1 MKAHCFIKAL
11 VLLVIAILSFC
22 KNPMEQSRK
31 ATLIIS
37 ISSLQAKTIQPAI
50 SLEPAVFD
58 ISGSGPNGSAFSA
71 STEYDTVEITGLEI
85 GTWEVTVL
93 AENIDGIIIGQGIE
107 TATVQYNETK
117 TLNIIISPL
126 DGYGTLDLQVY
137 WTAEE
142 VSSPAI
148 EAKLMPSS
156 GDPINL
162 SFVINNGNTASCTN
176 NTIPTGYYT
185 LDLQLFDAGTL
196 AIGAVEVVRIM
207 KDQVTAGTFK
217 FYDLILK
224 GNIQVNIIPEL
235 KEAIDIILHGQLNE
249 ISAGAT
255 MNLAASA
262 ADEESGI
269 LFIWYLNG
277 ESKSTG
283 SGTMVGSDLP
293 VGVYRLDV
301 TAFNSDATRGGSAT
315 HIFRVLDSVLWGS
328 LTYSTGFK
336 DGENGITM
344 LGNPRGVTVSADGK
358 NVYAAA
364 YDDNSLLVF
373 NRDSITGSLTFS
385 QYFKDGDGGVDCLS
399 GARSVVVSSDGKSVY
414 VTGYV
419 DNGLAVFNRDT
430 GTGALTF
437 TQCFYDDVGGID
449 CLYGA
454 KGITISPDG
463 KNVYVTGYQD
473 NGLAVFN
480 RDTGTGNLTYS
491 GYLKEGE
498 NGVAGLD
505 GPEDITVS
513 PDGKNVYVTGFTGDT
528 LAVFNRDTTTGEL
541 SYSSL
546 FRDEQGGVDG
556 LNGASGITVSPD
568 GDNVFATGYYDN
580 ALAVFNRDPVTGA
593 LSFYTFFKKG
603 IDNVDGLYH
612 AREAAVSLDGKN
624 VYVTGGGDDAIV
636 VFNRDTTT
644 GVITFSSY
652 HKDNVEGV
660 DGLDSAI
667 GVAVSPDGKNVYVTG
682 SVDNALAV
690 FNRFIE

>member
-1 MKAHCFIKAL
+1 MKAHFFIKVL

-22 KNPMEQSRK
+22 KNPMEQNRK
-31 ATLIIS
+31 ASLIIS
-37 ISSLQAKTIQPAI
+37 ISSLQAKTIQPTI
-50 SLEPAVFD
+50 NLEPAVFK

-71 STEYDTVEITGLEI
+71 STEYDTVEITDLEI
-85 GTWEVTVL
+85 GAWVVTVL
-93 AENIDGIIIGQGIE
+93 AENIDGIIIGQGTE

-117 TLNIIISPL
+117 TLNIIICPL

-162 SFVINNGNTASCTN
+162 SFAINNGNTATCTN

-207 KDQVTAGTFK
+207 KDQVTTGTFE

-249 ISAGAT
+249 ISVGTT

-262 ADEESGI
+262 ASEEKGMV
-269 LFIWYLNG
+269 FIWYLNG

-283 SGTMVGSDLP
+283 SGTVLGSDLP
-293 VGVYRLDV
+293 VGVYRVDV
-301 TAFNSDATRGGSAT
+301 TAFNSDGTRGGSAS

-336 DGENGITM
+336 DGENDITM
-344 LGNPRGVTVSADGK
+344 LGNPRGVTVSGDGK
-358 NVYAAA
+358 NVYVTA

-373 NRDSITGSLTFS
+373 NRDSITGALTYS
-385 QYFKDGDGGVDCLS
+385 QYFKDGNGGVDCLS

-414 VTGYV
+414 VTGY
-419 DNGLAVFNRDT
+419 
-430 GTGALTF
+430 
-437 TQCFYDDVGGID
+437 
-449 CLYGA
+449 
-454 KGITISPDG
+454 
-463 KNVYVTGYQD
+463 QD
-473 NGLAVFN
+473 NGLAVFD

-498 NGVAGLD
+498 NGVTGLD
-505 GPEDITVS
+505 GPEDITVA
-513 PDGKNVYVTGFTGDT
+513 PDGKTVYVTGFTGDT

-546 FRDEQGGVDG
+546 FRDEEEGVDG

-568 GDNVFATGYYDN
+568 GDNVFAAGYYDN
-580 ALAVFNRDPVTGA
+580 ALAVFNRNPVTGA

-636 VFNRDTTT
+636 VFNRNTTT

-652 HKDNVEGV
+652 YKDNVDGV